1 MTFAAVMLRG
11 AAQRLAFLL
20 RNASTL
26 EWRGL
31 KTETG
36 IVGLA
41 VDPQARKHL
50 REKVL
55 SVLDTIKTIP
65 ETAEYR
71 KNIESTFSS
80 RQEIHLRVYGQRSA
94 NGTST

>member
-1 MTFAAVMLRG
+1 MTFAAAMQRG
-11 AAQRLAFLL
+11 AAHRLASLL
-20 RNASTL
+20 RSASASEL
-26 EWRGL
+26 RGL

-50 REKVL
+50 RDKIL
-55 SVLDTIKTIP
+55 SVLDTIQTIP

-71 KNIESTFSS
+71 KNVESTFSS
-80 RQEIHLRVYGQRSA
+80 RSEIRFCIYGQRFA
-94 NGTST
+94 RGT